1 VLQAEHQLIAENANI
16 GAARAAFFPTISLTG
31 TLGTLSTGLSGLFK
45 SGTYSYTASPGVSLP
60 LFDFGARTG
69 NLQYAKASQQVAVA
83 TYEKAI
89 QTAFREVSDALA
101 QRGKIGDQ
109 VRAQNSR
116 AESAQV
122 AAKLSDARF
131 RAGVD
136 SFLTTLDAQRTA
148 YAAQQQLVATRL
160 TQAGNLVEL
169 YRSLGGGLEEGTP
182 SPAQ

>member
-1 VLQAEHQLIAENANI
+1 
-16 GAARAAFFPTISLTG
+16 
-31 TLGTLSTGLSGLFK
+31 
-45 SGTYSYTASPGVSLP
+45 
-60 LFDFGARTG
+60 
-69 NLQYAKASQQVAVA
+69 
-83 TYEKAI
+83 
-89 QTAFREVSDALA
+89 VSDALA